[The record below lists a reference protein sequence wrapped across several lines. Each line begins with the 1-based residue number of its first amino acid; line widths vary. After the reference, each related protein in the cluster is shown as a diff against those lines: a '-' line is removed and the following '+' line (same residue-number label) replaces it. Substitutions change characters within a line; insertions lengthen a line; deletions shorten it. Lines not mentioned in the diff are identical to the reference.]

1 MNTSCTKSSTVSFR
15 TNAFECS
22 IQIFTSGSIPAWK
35 LQAFVHICRSIQ
47 FKLKHS
53 LCCSVNIMHNVYYTN
68 TLFWNMEQTY
78 YELVQMFSIFKEFIR
93 MKLTR
98 PFTCAE
104 LTDITESPHPSLT
117 TLAGEG
123 ARAVDTAPSMKTWVH
138 QALIDICQHRSCVM
152 KSQHST
158 LFLMYTNSKN

>member
-1 MNTSCTKSSTVSFR
+1 
-15 TNAFECS
+15 
-22 IQIFTSGSIPAWK
+22 
-35 LQAFVHICRSIQ
+35 
-47 FKLKHS
+47 
-53 LCCSVNIMHNVYYTN
+53 
-68 TLFWNMEQTY
+68 
-78 YELVQMFSIFKEFIR
+78 

-138 QALIDICQHRSCVM
+138 KALIYICQHRSCVM
-152 KSQHST
+152 KFQHST
-158 LFLMYTNSKN
+158 IFLMYTNSKN